1 LKSLRPD
8 YEMGLFSCLFRC
20 PEEDEEVAKEQDDEE
35 ESSRI
40 DHRLASGDDLT
51 PPCLPKSG

>member
-1 LKSLRPD
+1 
-8 YEMGLFSCLFRC
+8 MGLFSCLFRC

-51 PPCLPKSG
+51 PLCLPKSG